1 MVSERTRRRIERLLD
16 EADEAIASGDWSLAQ
31 RRAQD
36 VLAFDPESQEAAE
49 LLEAA
54 ERRLG
59 SGATPKVVEQIASAA
74 SGQGRASATT
84 DGESADIPTS
94 FAGGR
99 YEVKRFLGE
108 GGKKRVYLAHDG
120 RLDHDVAIALIK
132 SEGLTQE
139 GIARLQR
146 EGQAIGELAEGRRI
160 R

>member
-1 MVSERTRRRIERLLD
+1 MSRY
-16 EADEAIASGDWSLAQ
+16 Q
-31 RRAQD
+31 
-36 VLAFDPESQEAAE
+36 AATA
-49 LLEAA
+49 LP
-54 ERRLG
+54 G
-59 SGATPKVVEQIASAA
+59 
-74 SGQGRASATT
+74 
-84 DGESADIPTS
+84 S
-94 FAGGR
+94 FADGR
-99 YEVKRFLGE
+99 YEVQRFIGE